1 MMNFPPDPQPRE
13 LFIWR
18 VSILLAAL
26 AVLAVLALIIYMGGV
41 A

>member
-1 MMNFPPDPQPRE
+1 MTNFPPDPR
-13 LFIWR
+13 LDVGCAVKAICI
-18 VSILLAAL
+18 V